1 MAETASVGRIQ
12 IYLPRPIRDA
22 VKTKAKEAGQSLSGF
37 IEAVLIKEVLAD
49 KHYLPVDRY
58 VDNLINAL
66 QTLERMSDPQGGGK
80 PTSQLDQESVETLSG
95 MLEELEQLDQEL
107 QELL

>member
-37 IEAVLIKEVLAD
+37 IEAVLIREVLAD
-49 KHYLPVDRY
+49 KHYPTVDSY
-58 VDNLINAL
+58 AHNLAEAL
-66 QTLERMSDPQGGGK
+66 KALERMSDPQGGDK
-80 PTSQLDQESVETLSG
+80 PTSQLNQEGDETLAG

-107 QELL
+107 QEYL